1 MTQISENEMPF
12 ETALLQLEEV
22 VGALEAGQ
30 TPLEE
35 SIALLQRGLSLADR
49 CDAVL
54 SNAETTLEQIIVN
67 DDGELVT
74 VSLED
79 E

>member
-1 MTQISENEMPF
+1 MTPTEENELPF
-12 ETALLQLEEV
+12 ETALLELEEV

-35 SIALLQRGLSLADR
+35 SIALLERGLRLADR

-54 SNAETTLEQIIVN
+54 SQAETTLEQIVVN
-67 DDGELVT
+67 AQGELET

-79 E
+79 

>member
-1 MTQISENEMPF
+1 MTPTEENELPF
-12 ETALLQLEEV
+12 ETALQELEEV

-35 SIALLQRGLSLADR
+35 SIALLERGLRLADR
-49 CDAVL
+49 CDTVL
-54 SNAETTLEQIIVN
+54 SQAETTLEQIVVN
-67 DDGELVT
+67 AQGELET

-79 E
+79 